1 MMDWDITH
9 NYIATL
15 IKKRMPHPTLK
26 SPVQINQL
34 RTQFQQ
40 QRPSK
45 LAIPNNTDE
54 NDKKNTKS
62 KHPVAKR
69 VRCDYELSKKKQG
82 QLR

>member
-1 MMDWDITH
+1 MDWDITH

-15 IKKRMPHPTLK
+15 NKKRMPHPTLK
-26 SPVQINQL
+26 SPVQNNEQRSQL
-34 RTQFQQ
+34 QQ
-40 QRPSK
+40 QRPIK
-45 LAIPNNTDE
+45 QAIPNNTVE

-69 VRCDYELSKKKQG
+69 VRCDYELGKKKPG